1 MFVGSNVDQ
10 LRVRPGL
17 TNINMEVNQPLSVTK
32 TQIIRS
38 NDNQQLNNAE
48 ILAQQEMQK
57 SMLRESKKQENLEK
71 FQKTIVERA
80 AIIEKE
86 NKLKKLEEDR
96 LKEEKKQFL
105 LSRNKKTFGQEEG
118 SIFSVPEQREQ
129 TFAKKKE
136 TQTIKPKAEEDK
148 KKKEPNMKLSV
159 VFKANEEVQ
168 PSDPRNK
175 SQSPKAAKKSE
186 VKTSSGY
193 NPQKKNKKQNTHAQM
208 IIPVVRDDQESES
221 EDEIDY
227 DICNFTDA
235 EEAVTKYQNIRQ
247 HLYSLTCNKKY

>member
-38 NDNQQLNNAE
+38 NENQQLNNAE
-48 ILAQQEMQK
+48 MLAQQEMQK
-57 SMLRESKKQENLEK
+57 SMLRESKKQEKLDK

-86 NKLKKLEEDR
+86 NKLKKQEEDR

-129 TFAKKKE
+129 TFTKKKE
-136 TQTIKPKAEEDK
+136 TQTTKPKAEEDK

-175 SQSPKAAKKSE
+175 SQSPKRKSE

-193 NPQKKNKKQNTHAQM
+193 NPQKKTKKQNTHAQM
-208 IIPVVRDDQESES
+208 IIPVVREDQESES